1 MKKIIVLLLIGVTC
15 LTLVACGKKPQK
27 DSTANTAEASAN
39 AANSD
44 AEKAILGTWETA
56 GGKTTLTFNSD
67 KTLTLKDGEAEN
79 YVWKYDAE
87 FGCYLFTSPLGDE
100 VWSLFLT
107 NENGNDYLSTLGA
120 KFHRQGEAPPVAD
133 NVNTDYVG
141 EWKARIEH
149 ANFGEPVYRNDAI
162 ILNADASASF
172 IKDVDSLVYDSP
184 KEETG
189 TWEYVAE
196 KNRIIVTLDFG
207 NMVLDI
213 KEKDSKTVL
222 AYFSDGYYRAEEFVE
237 E

>member
-1 MKKIIVLLLIGVTC
+1 MKKIIALLLVGVTC

-27 DSTANTAEASAN
+27 DSTADTAEASAN
-39 AANSD
+39 AVNSD

-56 GGKTTLTFNSD
+56 GGKTTITFNSD
-67 KTLTLKDGEAEN
+67 KTLTVKDGDTEN

-87 FGCYLFTSPLGDE
+87 FGCYLYTTPLGDE
-100 VWSLFLT
+100 VRSIFLT

-120 KFHRQGEAPPVAD
+120 KFHRQGETPPVAD

-141 EWKARIEH
+141 EWKARVQDGPYTYQ
-149 ANFGEPVYRNDAI
+149 NNAI
-162 ILNADASASF
+162 ILNTDSSASY
-172 IKDVDSLVYDSP
+172 IDDVDGEGDSP

-207 NMVLDI
+207 NLVLDI
-213 KEKDSKTVL
+213 KEKDGKTVL
-222 AYFSDGYYRAEEFVE
+222 AYFGDAYYRAEEFVE